1 MTDEP
6 DDQLDPASPQD
17 EARIRELLSD
27 ARATGPMP
35 ADVAAR
41 LDSALVD
48 LAAERGLADPVPADN
63 VIPITRTRRHRVVAV
78 LGAAAAVAVFGLG
91 LGAVLNSESGGDDD
105 AGSAAD
111 SAVDRGGD
119 DGAAREDAAADAPD
133 DDEHNTS
140 GEVAADPREESYDG
154 DQAFAVR
161 PRELSGDLARIQTVV
176 LPEPGA
182 ADYDRGLVHAPKGF
196 TCELTT
202 SGRGILVGVRYDGS
216 PAFVRFLEPI
226 GDSQVVEVLQCGT
239 GDILRST
246 TLPTQG

>member
-6 DDQLDPASPQD
+6 DEQLDPASPQD
-17 EARIRELLSD
+17 GARIRGLLSD

-41 LDSALVD
+41 LDSALLD

-91 LGAVLNSESGGDDD
+91 VGAVLNSESGGDDD

-111 SAVDRGGD
+111 SAVDRGD
-119 DGAAREDAAADAPD
+119 NAGAAEEDAAPTAIEPETADGD
-133 DDEHNTS
+133 VTRKD
-140 GEVAADPREESYDG
+140 SYDLS
-154 DQAFAVR
+154 DRAYVVR
-161 PRELSGDLARIQTVV
+161 PRHLSGDLARIQGLA
-176 LPEPGA
+176 LPDPDA

>member
-6 DDQLDPASPQD
+6 DEQLDPASPED
-17 EARIRELLSD
+17 EARIRELLSG

-41 LDSALVD
+41 LDAALVD

-63 VIPITRTRRHRVVAV
+63 VIPITRTRRHRVVTV

-91 LGAVLNSESGGDDD
+91 VGAVLNGESGEDEGADSS
-105 AGSAAD
+105 AGSA
-111 SAVDRGGD
+111 VERGD
-119 DGAAREDAAADAPD
+119 EDLAHEEAADD
-133 DDEHNTS
+133 
-140 GEVAADPREESYDG
+140 VPREAETANSGDG
-154 DQAFAVR
+154 DIRDEEYQLGDRAYAVH
-161 PRELSGDLARIQTVV
+161 PGHLSDDLARLQDLV

-202 SGRGILVGVRYDGS
+202 SGRGVVVGVRYDGS
-216 PAFVRFLEPI
+216 PAFVRFLEPV